1 MLCAFILILT
11 LFLQEYTVYA
21 AVEETNGVVTINK
34 AYVAANGNEI
44 VIRNGVE
51 RIIVEEGVN
60 VEIAL
65 YSVSIDDSGQQTE
78 GSPVIIR
85 GNSYVTLSLIGS
97 SVLKAGYNQYRV
109 GYAGI
114 YVEKGSTLNLNGPG
128 ELHVTGGMY
137 GNEPSSLGGAGIG
150 GGAADN
156 TVTVDQVTDASK
168 GGSSGGIRINSGTV
182 TARGGSRA
190 AGIGGGCNGAP
201 VGGILI
207 TGGTITAAGGDY
219 AAGIGDGDSVK
230 EGSEGTTNPEFYTSS
245 YTIEVQGGNI
255 TASGGSQAS
264 GIGSTDEIGGG
275 GNLTGQKSR
284 MQIVLS
290 GGSIH
295 ASSGYY
301 ETTEGAAAAIGS
313 GLLTVM
319 EDNSITVG
327 VNADIQAVSYGQYAV
342 NQSYATEETL
352 PIINI
357 DPEAYM
363 LMARFAEA
371 GGDREVTVYEITKD
385 EQGNI
390 LSKREIAVYTVP
402 EGYRALALTLPGP
415 GTYSV
420 EGIGEGEAQVDI
432 PERSGAVSGK
442 ITDGDF
448 IVDDLSEGFT
458 DIGFYKAGTTESA
471 VNSSYQFDPADRSY
485 DVYVPEGTEAI
496 DIYAEWTA
504 IGSAQIYVA
513 GTEMSGQSAAGNGTV
528 YSFDLDDSG
537 ETVVYFSKR
546 DYEGNTYRNMISY
559 RVVIHTRKT
568 YNLGVSPMD
577 KVYDGEAV
585 SPSIDQESL
594 PNDTV
599 ILDRETGS
607 EDVIEQTPEGNFE
620 EMWTSFPGGV
630 ELEYQVLGVTWESKF
645 ITAESCLTYDAGT
658 KTVTLT
664 MYIYVADESS
674 ALDSAVENGSFVCRL
689 VGTANTTNG
698 VHSLRMY
705 DAQGNHDTD
714 GKMSVSG
721 GSLDLTI
728 ELYGSEAAGFTYNSK
743 VIGGDRDVRL
753 LSYDFSIEDEVVTA
767 LEDTRTDA
775 YEAAMNGNIWSDPV
789 PYVYHKESTQDFV
802 TNIGIKENGL
812 DNSLTSEQR
821 VITSTRTISKTGY
834 YDKEPAFEMELEYS
848 YYRLNE
854 QGKEILLAEAPSSA
868 GKYRFEARGTTDAY
882 DAVGVLEFT
891 ISQRPLTITGV
902 ENYRK
907 AYDGT
912 TNPPEGGVGE
922 IYFENLVEG
931 DTVRIEA
938 ANVGYKTSETG
949 SGTDYLKLA
958 GVRFDGSVGED
969 WRNYK
974 LVTEADQTVSVYGE
988 IYYRTDEAPI
998 FIKGENDADPWR
1010 KYYPTDST
1018 EPEQSNEMEIAVR
1031 ASTKNK
1037 GEEGG
1042 VYAFDMDFGDMK
1054 FSFTRS
1060 VWNPQI
1066 HEYIKYGNGAWTGY
1080 DGDNNRISIT
1090 NRSNKAIKAKF
1101 SADIDFPVDLGG
1113 LEGYFSEST
1122 EQTGAQITESV
1133 IDRAQEGGM
1142 AGGKDV
1148 YFYFNDQ
1155 APQMEESTYYVPIGT
1170 LTVEFRP
1177 DSQDGLKK

>member
-21 AVEETNGVVTINK
+21 AVEEANGVVTINK

-65 YSVSIDDSGQQTE
+65 YSVSIDDSGRQTE

-85 GNSYVTLSLIGS
+85 ENSYVTLSLIGS
-97 SVLKAGYNQYRV
+97 SVLKAGYNQHHV

-128 ELHVTGGMY
+128 ELNVTGGMY

-448 IVDDLSEGFT
+448 IVDDLSGGFT
-458 DIGFYKAGTTESA
+458 DIEFYKEGTTESA
-471 VNSSYQFDPADRSY
+471 VNSSYQFDPATRSY
-485 DVYVPEGTEAI
+485 DVYVPEGTEKI
-496 DIYAEWTA
+496 DIHAKWTA

-513 GTEMSGQSAAGNGTV
+513 GTDMSGQSATGNGTV
-528 YSFDLDDSG
+528 SSFTLDDSG

-546 DYEGNTYRNMISY
+546 DYEGNTYQNMISY

-568 YNLGVSPMD
+568 YNLGVSLMD

-802 TNIGIKENGL
+802 TNIGIKLNGL

-848 YYRLNE
+848 YYRLDE
-854 QGKEILLAEAPSSA
+854 QDKETLLAEAPSSA

-998 FIKGENDADPWR
+998 FIKGENDDDPWR

-1018 EPEQSNEMEIAVR
+1018 EYKESNKMDIAVR

-1060 VWNPQI
+1060 VWDPQT
-1066 HEYIKYGNGAWTGY
+1066 HGYIPYENGAWAGY

-1113 LEGYFSEST
+1113 LEGYFSESA
-1122 EQTGAQITESV
+1122 EQTGTQIAESV
-1133 IDRAQEGGM
+1133 IDRAQEGGT

>member
-65 YSVSIDDSGQQTE
+65 YSVSIDDSGRQTE

-156 TVTVDQVTDASK
+156 TVTVDQVTDAFK

-513 GTEMSGQSAAGNGTV
+513 GTEMSGQSAAGKGTV

-802 TNIGIKENGL
+802 TNIGIKLNGL

-848 YYRLNE
+848 YYRLDE
-854 QGKEILLAEAPSSA
+854 QDKETLLAEAPSSA

-998 FIKGENDADPWR
+998 FIKGENDDDPWR

-1018 EPEQSNEMEIAVR
+1018 EYKESNKMDIAVR

-1060 VWNPQI
+1060 VWDPQT
-1066 HEYIKYGNGAWTGY
+1066 HGYIPYENGAWAGY

-1113 LEGYFSEST
+1113 LEGYFSESA
-1122 EQTGAQITESV
+1122 EQTGTQIAESV
-1133 IDRAQEGGM
+1133 IDRAQEGGT

>member
-65 YSVSIDDSGQQTE
+65 YSVSIDDSGRQTE

-85 GNSYVTLSLIGS
+85 GNSYITLSLIGS
-97 SVLKAGYNQYRV
+97 STIKAGYNQHHV

-156 TVTVDQVTDASK
+156 TVTVGQVTDASK

-207 TGGTITAAGGDY
+207 TGGTVTAVGGDY

-230 EGSEGTTNPEFYTSS
+230 EDSESKTNPEFYTTP

-255 TASGGSQAS
+255 TATGGSQAS

-275 GNLTGQKSR
+275 GNLTGQKSG

-471 VNSSYQFDPADRSY
+471 VNSSYQFDPATRSY
-485 DVYVPEGTEAI
+485 DVYVPEGTKAI
-496 DIYAEWTA
+496 DIYAKWTA

-513 GTEMSGQSAAGNGTV
+513 GTEMRGQSAAGNGTV

-568 YNLGVSPMD
+568 YNLGVSPMN

-599 ILDRETGS
+599 ILERVTGS

-630 ELEYQVLGVTWESKF
+630 ELKYDKLLGEDDVKH
-645 ITAESCLTYDAGT
+645 ITARSNLTYNVES

-664 MYIYVADESS
+664 MDIYVADDST
-674 ALDSAVENGSFVCRL
+674 ALTSAVENGSFTCRL

-698 VHSLRMY
+698 VHSLHMY
-705 DAQGNHDTD
+705 DAQGTPVSE
-714 GKMSVSG
+714 GRMAISSG
-721 GSLDLTI
+721 GLELAI
-728 ELYGSEAAGFTYNSK
+728 ELYESDGAGFSYK
-743 VIGGDRDVRL
+743 EWGFIRDTTHTIPL
-753 LSYDFSIEDEVVTA
+753 LSYDFSIGDEVVTA
-767 LEDTRTDA
+767 LEDTRADA

-802 TNIGIKENGL
+802 TNIGIKLNGL

-848 YYRLNE
+848 YYRLDE
-854 QGKEILLAEAPSSA
+854 QDKETLLAEAPSSA

-912 TNPPEGGVGE
+912 KNPPEGGVGE

-931 DTVRIEA
+931 DTVRVEA
-938 ANVGYKTSETG
+938 ANVGYKTLETG

-1018 EPEQSNEMEIAVR
+1018 EYEESNEMDIAVR

-1060 VWNPQI
+1060 VWDPQT
-1066 HEYIKYGNGAWTGY
+1066 HGYIPYENGAWAGY

-1113 LEGYFSEST
+1113 LEGYFSESA
-1122 EQTGAQITESV
+1122 EQTGTQITESV
-1133 IDRAQEGGM
+1133 IDRAQEGGT

-1155 APQMEESTYYVPIGT
+1155 APQMEENTYYVPIGT

-1177 DSQDGLKK
+1177 DL